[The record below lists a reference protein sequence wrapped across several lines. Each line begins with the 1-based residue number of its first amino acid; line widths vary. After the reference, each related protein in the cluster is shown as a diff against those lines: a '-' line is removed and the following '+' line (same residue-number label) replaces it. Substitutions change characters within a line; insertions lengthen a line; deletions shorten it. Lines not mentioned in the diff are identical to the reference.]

1 MQLIIYTMHILLEV
15 YSYEVC
21 YNLAS
26 CIDSIVYIFITVL
39 LTCKHNDYFH
49 IFVRFM
55 ECK

>member
-1 MQLIIYTMHILLEV
+1 MQLVIYTMHIQLEV

-21 YNLAS
+21 YYLAS

-39 LTCKHNDYFH
+39 LTCKHSDYFH